1 MLTSGAAFLDN
12 YTYPFQ
18 LTNVIY
24 KHKIHADTGPL
35 LLYLA
40 YNDVVQGSISVG
52 SGKLWL
58 NCVKTPS

>member
-1 MLTSGAAFLDN
+1 MLTLGAAFLDN
-12 YTYPFQ
+12 FTYPFHV
-18 LTNVIY
+18 TNVIY
-24 KHKIHADTGPL
+24 KHKIHADTRSL

-40 YNDVVQGSISVG
+40 HNDICYTSISGV